1 MPNKN
6 ARTIYKFLVLLDA
19 PDIGDR
25 HMNDRKN
32 PTAVKIGQRIK
43 QARRMAGF
51 DSAAQLIAE
60 IPDWGASRLGNYE
73 AGISLPSPDDV
84 QRIAQATSTSPCWI
98 MFGSGP
104 IRASGRDAQA
114 IRHQNL
120 AATIEHAQLERGRL
134 PLLIKDLGISRK
146 KLDEYLANPFQSIP
160 DRLVRRCEKFLGK
173 PPAWMDEQHVE
184 TDPVCASFP
193 DDMRRLMM
201 IYSDLQTKERQRLLR
216 IAEVLT
222 DH

>member
-1 MPNKN
+1 MS
-6 ARTIYKFLVLLDA
+6 
-19 PDIGDR
+19 
-25 HMNDRKN
+25 DRKN

-51 DSAAQLIAE
+51 GSAAQLLE
-60 IPDWGASRLGNYE
+60 HIPAWGASRLGNYE

-84 QRIAQATSTSPCWI
+84 QVIAQATGASPCWI

-104 IRASGRDAQA
+104 IRASGRDTQA

-120 AATIEHAQLERGRL
+120 VATVEQVQSQRGQLTRL
-134 PLLIKDLGISRK
+134 LKALGISRK
-146 KLDEYLANPFQSIP
+146 KLDEYLANPFQPIP
-160 DRLVRRCEKFLGK
+160 DRLMRRCENFLDR

-193 DDMRRLMM
+193 EDMRRLMM
-201 IYSDLQTKERQRLLR
+201 IYSDLPPVERRRMLRIVEAFVETERQP
-216 IAEVLT
+216 A
-222 DH
+222 

>member
-1 MPNKN
+1 MS
-6 ARTIYKFLVLLDA
+6 
-19 PDIGDR
+19 
-25 HMNDRKN
+25 DRKN

-51 DSAAQLIAE
+51 DSAAQLIE
-60 IPDWGASRLGNYE
+60 QIPDWGTSRLGNYE

-84 QRIAQATSTSPCWI
+84 KLIAQATDTSPCWI

-104 IRASGRDAQA
+104 IRATGRDTQA

-120 AATIEHAQLERGRL
+120 VATIEHVRSERGWLSRL
-134 PLLIKDLGISRK
+134 LKDLGISRK

-160 DRLVRRCEKFLGK
+160 DRLVRRCEKFLNK

-184 TDPVCASFP
+184 TDPVCTSFP

-201 IYSDLQTKERQRLLR
+201 IYSDLPAVGRKRLLR
-216 IAEVLT
+216 LIEVFAET
-222 DH
+222 EG

>member
-1 MPNKN
+1 M
-6 ARTIYKFLVLLDA
+6 T
-19 PDIGDR
+19 
-25 HMNDRKN
+25 DRKN

-51 DSAAQLIAE
+51 DSAAQLLE
-60 IPDWGASRLGNYE
+60 HIPDWGPSRLGNYE

-84 QRIAQATSTSPCWI
+84 QVIAQATDASPCWI

-104 IRASGRDAQA
+104 IRASGRDTQA

-120 AATIEHAQLERGRL
+120 AATVEQLQAERGQLTRL
-134 PLLIKDLGISRK
+134 LKTLGVSRK
-146 KLDEYLANPFQSIP
+146 KLDEYLANPFQPIP
-160 DRLVRRCEKFLGK
+160 DRLVRRCEKFLSK

-193 DDMRRLMM
+193 EDMRRLMK
-201 IYSDLQTKERQRLLR
+201 IYSELAQKERRQLLR
-216 IAEVLT
+216 IAEIISDTHNQTV
-222 DH
+222 

>member
-1 MPNKN
+1 MSN
-6 ARTIYKFLVLLDA
+6 
-19 PDIGDR
+19 
-25 HMNDRKN
+25 RKN

-51 DSAAQLIAE
+51 VTAAQLLAQ
-60 IPDWGASRLGNYE
+60 IPEWGTSRLGNYE

-84 QRIAQATSTSPCWI
+84 QVIAQATGASPCWI

-104 IRASGRDAQA
+104 IRASGRDTQA

-120 AATIEHAQLERGRL
+120 VTAVEQAQSERGKLTRL
-134 PLLIKDLGISRK
+134 LKALGISRK
-146 KLDEYLANPFQSIP
+146 KLDEYLANPFKALS
-160 DRLVRRCEKFLGK
+160 DRLVRRCEKFLDK

-193 DDMRRLMM
+193 EDMRRMMM
-201 IYSDLQTKERQRLLR
+201 IYSDLSALERRRLLR
-216 IAEVLT
+216 LVEVFVET
-222 DH
+222 GS